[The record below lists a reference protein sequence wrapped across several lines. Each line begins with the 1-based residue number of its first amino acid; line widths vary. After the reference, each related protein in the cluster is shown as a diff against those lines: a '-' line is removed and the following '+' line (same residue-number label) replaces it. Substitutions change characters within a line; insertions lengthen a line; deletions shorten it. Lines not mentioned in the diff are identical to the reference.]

1 MCNNLPD
8 PHFSCPVRTGHEKNP
23 SVAFADPEL
32 SGRAVLEGSLV
43 PEQDRDK
50 GFQYRKFN
58 FTLLKQL
65 ASSGDLGKQKMVPSG
80 S

>member
-1 MCNNLPD
+1 MPG
-8 PHFSCPVRTGHEKNP
+8 T
-23 SVAFADPEL
+23 A
-32 SGRAVLEGSLV
+32 GRAVLEGSLV
-43 PEQDRDK
+43 PEWDRDK

-65 ASSGDLGKQKMVPSG
+65 ASSGDPGKQKMVPSR